1 MRRLL
6 SSARRSR
13 RRRFR
18 ARTCT
23 GSRSRRSGALA
34 ARRASRW
41 PSCETD
47 AGSGFPVSLPLAWR
61 RTNRTPRFVRSPRR
75 PASPSRRPPDAGC
88 DRPAVLRVIVRAKL
102 ARPSPETYMSQFV
115 FGANVDRTV
124 LSHRKRFVSRLGTEG
139 DMAATNHS
147 SPDLFA
153 PSAAADASLAPA
165 PVLAAGDLDSGPV
178 PLSDAP
184 ARERARRRAA
194 GATRDRADNRLFE
207 RFAATRASVDRDA
220 LVERFMPLARQLAAS
235 YHRPLEPFDDVFQ
248 SACYG
253 LVKAVDRFE
262 LERGRAFT
270 SYAVPTI
277 VGEIKRHF
285 RDRTWAVRVPRDLQ
299 ELSLRVDRV
308 VVELTRTRGR
318 QPTVEEIADAIDV
331 TPEDVLEAREAGL
344 AYRTNSID
352 APPGGGD
359 PDDDCTL
366 GDTLGTPDD
375 GFARAE
381 ERVLIGTLMSS
392 LSARERYVLRLR
404 FECDFTQAEIGER
417 IGVGQMQVSRILRRT
432 ISRLHQVATADDR
445 ARAT

>member
-1 MRRLL
+1 MPVTSQPNPEEFRPRAADAVMAPAPMPVAGDVGPVLMPRDEAGSVKPL
-6 SSARRSR
+6 AR
-13 RRRFR
+13 
-18 ARTCT
+18 APK
-23 GSRSRRSGALA
+23 
-34 ARRASRW
+34 RASR
-41 PSCETD
+41 
-47 AGSGFPVSLPLAWR
+47 
-61 RTNRTPRFVRSPRR
+61 
-75 PASPSRRPPDAGC
+75 
-88 DRPAVLRVIVRAKL
+88 
-102 ARPSPETYMSQFV
+102 
-115 FGANVDRTV
+115 
-124 LSHRKRFVSRLGTEG
+124 
-139 DMAATNHS
+139 AA
-147 SPDLFA
+147 
-153 PSAAADASLAPA
+153 
-165 PVLAAGDLDSGPV
+165 
-178 PLSDAP
+178 
-184 ARERARRRAA
+184 
-194 GATRDRADNRLFE
+194 RDRADNRLFE
-207 RFAATRASVDRDA
+207 RFAATRDPVDRDA
-220 LVERFMPLARQLAAS
+220 IVERFLPLARQLAAS
-235 YHRPLEPFDDVFQ
+235 YRRPFEPFDDVFQ

>member
-1 MRRLL
+1 MGQYCLNYSYL
-6 SSARRSR
+6 CPTS
-13 RRRFR
+13 
-18 ARTCT
+18 
-23 GSRSRRSGALA
+23 
-34 ARRASRW
+34 
-41 PSCETD
+41 
-47 AGSGFPVSLPLAWR
+47 
-61 RTNRTPRFVRSPRR
+61 
-75 PASPSRRPPDAGC
+75 
-88 DRPAVLRVIVRAKL
+88 
-102 ARPSPETYMSQFV
+102 
-115 FGANVDRTV
+115 
-124 LSHRKRFVSRLGTEG
+124 GTEET
-139 DMAATNHS
+139 MPATSQPH
-147 SPDLFA
+147 PEELG
-153 PSAAADASLAPA
+153 PSAGADCLTAPA
-165 PVLAAGDLDSGPV
+165 PVPTAGDVGPV
-178 PLSDAP
+178 LMPRDESGSAAPFARP
-184 ARERARRRAA
+184 ARSVPRP
-194 GATRDRADNRLFE
+194 TRDRADNRLFE
-207 RFAATRASVDRDA
+207 RFAVTRDPLDRDA
-220 LVERFMPLARQLAAS
+220 IVERFLPLARHLAAS
-235 YHRPLEPFDDVFQ
+235 YHRPFEPFDDVFQ